1 MSMTILKKKKKD
13 ENIDDFYFYK
23 MRLSHF
29 NQWRQLPVAVLLGL
43 GSLLRRRKNAVG

>member
-1 MSMTILKKKKKD
+1 MTILKKKKKKKD

-29 NQWRQLPVAVLLGL
+29 NQWRQLPVAVLI
-43 GSLLRRRKNAVG
+43 AD